1 MLMAGLFRKIFGGN
15 TEKVV
20 EKPPRVRLSLDP
32 LAYAAIYAIGDV
44 HGCYEAL
51 IEAERRIVE
60 DASLIAG
67 PKLIVLLGDYVDRG
81 KRSRDV
87 LQHLCAPAPEGFHR
101 VALCGNHD
109 DAFFKFLTAPR
120 TNIGWL
126 EFGGEE
132 TLYSYGVDAKYLFS
146 QGRGGL
152 DALCAAI
159 RLAVPTEHIEL
170 LRSMPIALSIGDL
183 IFVHAGVRPGVSM
196 DSQSDRDLMWIREPF
211 ITKGPQLPS
220 LVIHGHTPDMKP
232 VFASGRI
239 GIDTAAFATGNLT
252 VLKIA
257 GGEPSVFPVAA

>member
-1 MLMAGLFRKIFGGN
+1 MTGLFHRIFGGN
-15 TEKVV
+15 TRKVV
-20 EKPPRVRLSLDP
+20 EKPQRVRLSLDP
-32 LAYAAIYAIGDV
+32 VAYAAIYAIGDV

-51 IEAERRIVE
+51 IEAERRIVD
-60 DASLIAG
+60 DASMIAG

-87 LQHLCAPAPEGFHR
+87 LQHLCSPAPEGFHR

-109 DAFFKFLTAPR
+109 DAFLQFLERPQA
-120 TNIGWL
+120 NINWL

-132 TLYSYGVDAKYLFS
+132 TIYSYGVDAKYLLS
-146 QGRGGL
+146 QGRGV
-152 DALCAAI
+152 DALCAAT
-159 RLAVPTEHIEL
+159 RVAVPPEHVEL

-183 IFVHAGVRPGVSM
+183 IFVHAGIRPGISM

-220 LVIHGHTPDMKP
+220 LVIHGHTPDMAP

-257 GGEPSVFPVAA
+257 DGEPSVFAVAA

>member
-1 MLMAGLFRKIFGGN
+1 MAGLLRKIFGGA
-15 TEKVV
+15 EKVL

-51 IEAERRIVE
+51 MEAERRIVE
-60 DASLIAG
+60 DARLIDG

-109 DAFFKFLTAPR
+109 DAFLRFVTAPR
-120 TNIGWL
+120 SNVGWL

-132 TLYSYGVDAKYLFS
+132 TLYSYGVDAKYLLR
-146 QGRGGL
+146 QGRGL

-159 RLAVPTEHIEL
+159 DVAVPREHIEL
-170 LRSMPIALSIGDL
+170 LRSMPIALSIGNL
-183 IFVHAGVRPGVSM
+183 IFVHAGIRPGISLE
-196 DSQSDRDLMWIREPF
+196 SQSDRDLMWIREPF

-220 LVIHGHTPDMKP
+220 VVIHGHTPDMSP

-257 GGEPSVFPVAA
+257 GGQPSIFAVAA